1 MKQLITLNVARG
13 TDFSTVP
20 LLIEGE
26 KVFTDD
32 EIKSSLTA
40 LNEVIAESG
49 EGVTFETLVEL
60 IQLGFK
66 DCGYSCE
73 MIDVSTNVTIS
84 NCNLQ

>member
-1 MKQLITLNVARG
+1 MKQLITLNIARG
-13 TDFSTVP
+13 TVLKSVP

-26 KVFTDD
+26 KVFADD

-40 LNEVIAESG
+40 LNEVIAESE

-60 IQLGFK
+60 IQFGFK

-73 MIDVSTNVTIS
+73 IIDASTNVTIS

>member
-1 MKQLITLNVARG
+1 MKQLITLNIAKG
-13 TDFSTVP
+13 TVLKSVP

-26 KVFTDD
+26 KVFADD

-40 LNEVIAESG
+40 LNEVIAESE

-73 MIDVSTNVTIS
+73 MIDASTNVTIS

>member
-26 KVFTDD
+26 KVFADD

-40 LNEVIAESG
+40 LNEVIAESE

-60 IQLGFK
+60 IQFGFK
-66 DCGYSCE
+66 DCVYSCE
-73 MIDVSTNVTIS
+73 IIDASTNVTIS